1 MVASA
6 KPRLELFLR
15 LCSEMALR
23 FMEAYRV
30 TPGNWDRERHTL
42 KILTKGGKTRTIPT
56 PETIERLL
64 AIAAEKQPTESAI
77 STLAGMQLQPD
88 SLRKQFRK
96 LVETCHVNP
105 KLTPHDLR
113 RTTATALYTL
123 SKDLRAVQQV
133 LGHSDLTS
141 TLHYIAPLT
150 PENLSTLLRELYRP
164 RGEKEPVQ

>member
-1 MVASA
+1 MVSA
-6 KPRLELFLR
+6 ARPHLELFLR

-30 TPGNWDRERHTL
+30 TPGMWDRERHTL
-42 KILTKGGKTRTIPT
+42 KITTKGDKVRTIPT

-64 AIAAEKQPTESAI
+64 AIAAEKQPTEPAI
-77 STLAGMQLQPD
+77 GTLAGMTLKPD

-96 LVETCHVNP
+96 LVKACGVNP
-105 KLTPHDLR
+105 NLNPHDLR
-113 RTTATALYTL
+113 RTTATALYGL
-123 SKDLRAVQQV
+123 SKDLRAVQHV

-141 TLHYIAPLT
+141 TLHYIAPLS
-150 PENLSTLLRELYRP
+150 PENLSPLLRELYRP